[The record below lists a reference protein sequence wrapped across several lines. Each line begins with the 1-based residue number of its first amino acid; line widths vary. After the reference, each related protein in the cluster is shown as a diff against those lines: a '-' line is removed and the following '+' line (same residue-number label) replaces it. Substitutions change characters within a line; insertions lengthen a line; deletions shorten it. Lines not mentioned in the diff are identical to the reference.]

1 MRGLGTRIEN
11 RRSRMAIFHHRSSIF
26 GLLFCITVLSIVAC
40 GKKGDPRAPEMAIPE
55 TIRDLKVQVERR
67 GVVLTWSRPRRYV
80 DGKKLRD
87 LAGFVIFRKEIS
99 KTCPECPVFYRER
112 ITVNVEDRQKF
123 IKKRKFRFVDQQL
136 TPQTIYRYRVFSQ
149 LMDGSLSDP
158 SNEAE
163 AAWKP

>member
-1 MRGLGTRIEN
+1 MKSLLIF
-11 RRSRMAIFHHRSSIF
+11 SFAAI
-26 GLLFCITVLSIVAC
+26 LLVSAC
-40 GKKGDPRAPEMAIPE
+40 GKKGNPRAPELAVPE
-55 TIRDLKVQVERR
+55 TIRDLKAQAERR

-87 LAGFVIFRKEIS
+87 LAGFVIFRKGIP
-99 KTCPECPVFYRER
+99 KTSSCPECPVPYRER
-112 ITVNVEDRQKF
+112 ATVNVEDQQKF
-123 IKKRKFRFVDQQL
+123 IKKRKFRFVDQEL